1 MAIPKKILYVEDE
14 PDIQTIVKMSLE
26 MLGGFKV
33 CLCSNGVEALQQA
46 LDFFPDLILLDV
58 MMPGMDGPETLRQLR
73 LIPELA
79 LTPAVF
85 MTAKVNAQEISKY
98 YSYGAKAVI
107 AKPFQPLKL
116 PEQIQAV
123 LDEIV
128 AS

>member
-1 MAIPKKILYVEDE
+1 MAIPKKILFVEDE
-14 PDIQTIVKMSLE
+14 PDIQTIAKMSLE
-26 MLGGFKV
+26 MIGGFNV
-33 CLCSNGVEALQQA
+33 CLCSSGVEALQKA
-46 LDFFPDLILLDV
+46 LDYRPDLMLLDV
-58 MMPGMDGPETLRQLR
+58 MMPGMDGPETLRQLL

-79 LTPAVF
+79 AIPAVF

-107 AKPFQPLKL
+107 AKPFEPLKL

-123 LDEIV
+123 LDEMV